1 MFLSCLG
8 FLGCRLKTGERVGPH
23 LVEVGSKAGHP
34 FGVEAIK
41 APRAGFAAGDEP
53 HVFKH
58 LEVLRDGGTRDGERP
73 RKFVD
78 SESSPGELLKD
89 GHARGIA
96 ESVETGS

>member
-8 FLGCRLKTGERVGPH
+8 FFRYVLKTGERVGPH

-34 FGVEAIK
+34 FGVKAIK
-41 APRAGFAAGDEP
+41 APRAGFAVVDEP

-78 SESSPGELLKD
+78 GQSPAGELLED

-96 ESVETGS
+96 ESVETRL